1 MKKYFKMFVA
11 SVLTVCMMSITA
23 FSATWVQTS
32 DGRMSYKRDDGS
44 IPTSQWVF
52 INNNYYYF
60 DAQGLTLANT
70 YTPDGYYVGSD
81 GAVVLS
87 VPRIT
92 TADSTP
98 KHSTAFYCGEY
109 ALVGVRYPAVGGKFE
124 GFEDADFNYT
134 LDVSID
140 GTCINEISNGE
151 SRLNLLPSN
160 GNTFSHFLTP
170 SVWPSNYE
178 YYFQSND
185 ENYTEFFYFTDS
197 EEWPFIVMI
206 RGYNNNNDW
215 KAFIFSRYSS

>member
-11 SVLTVCMMSITA
+11 SLLTVCMMSITA

-32 DGRMSYKRDDGS
+32 DGRMSYQRDDGS

-60 DAQGLTLANT
+60 DAQGLTLTNT

-98 KHSTAFYCGEY
+98 KHSTAFYCGKY
-109 ALVGVRYPAVGGKFE
+109 VLAGVRYPAVGGNLE
-124 GFEDADFNYT
+124 IVDDNRYT
-134 LDVSID
+134 LEVYGD
-140 GTCINEISNGE
+140 GTYISEISNGE
-151 SRLNLLPSN
+151 SRLNVLPSN
-160 GNTFSHFLTP
+160 GNTFSHILTP
-170 SVWPSNYE
+170 AVWPSNYD
-178 YYFQSND
+178 YYFVSND
-185 ENYTEFFYFTDS
+185 GNYTEFAYFTDD
-197 EEWPFIVMI
+197 EEWPFILMV
-206 RGYNNNNDW
+206 RGYNNNDDY
-215 KAFIFSRYSS
+215 KAFVFTRYQ